1 MASRQCALVLEGGG
15 FRGAFTAGVL
25 DVLLEQGIC
34 TNSFVSIWGVSAGAL
49 NAVSYRSRQIG
60 RTIRIM
66 LAYRDDPRLM
76 SVQSWAKTGNLAG
89 AEFMYD
95 EVQHVLDPCDFEAFD
110 SGETPMYF
118 VASDV
123 VFGMPAY
130 LAVHGEKEDVLKAQA
145 SASMPAVSHMVEIE
159 GHLYLD
165 GGTTD
170 SIPFAAAMKL
180 PGARPVPDAP
190 KAERALVVL
199 TQDAGYVKTGA
210 PERAVIRTHRY
221 DAYPYYT
228 EALRTRAERYN
239 AQRSELAGLEREGR
253 CLAILPPR
261 PVDVSAAEH
270 EGGPILSLYLEGRQA
285 AASRISEIRSF
296 IGIEPQGR
304 YGPAPRV

>member
-1 MASRQCALVLEGGG
+1 MARRQCALVLEGGG

-25 DVLLEQGIC
+25 DVLLEQGIH
-34 TNSFVSIWGVSAGAL
+34 TDSFASVWGVSAGAL

-66 LAYRDDPRLM
+66 LAFRDDPRLM
-76 SVQSWAKTGNLAG
+76 SVRSWATTGNLAG

-110 SGETPMYF
+110 RDGTPMFF

-123 VFGMPAY
+123 VFGTPAY
-130 LAVHGEKEDVLKAQA
+130 LAVHGRKEDVRKAQA

-159 GHLYLD
+159 GHRYLD
-165 GGTTD
+165 GGTCD

-180 PGARPVPDAP
+180 PGARPVPDVPVAT
-190 KAERALVVL
+190 RALVVL
-199 TQDAGYVKTGA
+199 TQDASYVKTGA

-221 DAYPYYT
+221 DAYPYYI

-239 AQRSELAGLEREGR
+239 AQRSELAGLEKEGK
-253 CLAILPPR
+253 CLVILPPR

-270 EGGPILSLYLEGRQA
+270 DGERILSLYLEGRRA
-285 AASRISEIRSF
+285 AASRIGEIRSF
-296 IGIEPQGR
+296 IGMS
-304 YGPAPRV
+304 